1 VKPLSNRSEEAGVE
15 IKDREIENSPL
26 SGRFTQD
33 GITVE
38 VKIYRFVGDA
48 GDWALEV
55 VDHDDGSTVW
65 NDLFPTDAAAFEAFK
80 RAVQEDGIA
89 SFLEPGETLH

>member
-1 VKPLSNRSEEAGVE
+1 MELTE
-15 IKDREIENSPL
+15 REFEHSPL

-38 VKIYRFVGDA
+38 VKIYRFVGDV

-55 VDHDDGSTVW
+55 IDHDDGSTVW
-65 NDLFPTDAAAFEAFK
+65 NELFPTDAAAFEAFK
-80 RAVQEDGIA
+80 LAVEEDGMA
-89 SFLEPGETLH
+89 SFLEPGEALH

>member
-1 VKPLSNRSEEAGVE
+1 MELK
-15 IKDREIENSPL
+15 KRELELSPL

-65 NDLFPTDAAAFEAFK
+65 NELFPTDTAAFEAFK
-80 RAVQEDGIA
+80 LAVEEDGIA
-89 SFLEPGETLH
+89 SFLEPPDTLH